1 MKNKRILWL
10 VEGGGQSFASPQLS
24 KCPLSRQKCSIEFFP
39 RPDVLNHVLD
49 SSESSRK
56 SFVDSDRP
64 GEVGDDNL
72 LVSRYDKAEA
82 ELSRVKCTLIAI
94 LYTTPRGGGSHL

>member
-1 MKNKRILWL
+1 M
-10 VEGGGQSFASPQLS
+10 VGGGGGESFVFLDT
-24 KCPLSRQKCSIEFFP
+24 CPNEFFP
-39 RPDVLNHVLD
+39 RRDVLNHVLD
-49 SSESSRK
+49 SCGVITKEL
-56 SFVDSDRP
+56 VDSDRP